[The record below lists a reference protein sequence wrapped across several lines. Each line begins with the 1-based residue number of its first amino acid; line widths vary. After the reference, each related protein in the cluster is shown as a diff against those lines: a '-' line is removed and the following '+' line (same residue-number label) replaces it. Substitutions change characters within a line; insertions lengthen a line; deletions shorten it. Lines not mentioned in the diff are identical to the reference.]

1 MNAKGRSIDNI
12 VIERFYRTLKYENVY
27 PKGYNTIKEARE
39 SINQY
44 IEIYNG
50 QRIHSSIGYKT
61 PDMVYY
67 NLSDEILSSKIK
79 DLLKAA

>member
-1 MNAKGRSIDNI
+1 
-12 VIERFYRTLKYENVY
+12 LKYENVY
-27 PKGYNTIKEARE
+27 LKGYNTIKETRE
-39 SINQY
+39 GINQY
-44 IEIYNG
+44 IEIYNS

-67 NLSDEILSSKIK
+67 NLSNEMLDSKIK

>member
-1 MNAKGRSIDNI
+1 
-12 VIERFYRTLKYENVY
+12 LKYKNVY
-27 PKGYNTIKEARE
+27 LKGYNTIKEARE
-39 SINQY
+39 GINQY
-44 IEIYNG
+44 IETYNS

-67 NLSDEILSSKIK
+67 NLSNEILDSKIK